1 MAAGISFVGVNF
13 FCLCAMVLIM
23 MIIIFRHISE
33 AFLIIYFG
41 LEVLISNSKEVN
53 S

>member
-13 FCLCAMVLIM
+13 FYLCAMVLIM
-23 MIIIFRHISE
+23 MIIFFRHKSE
-33 AFLIIYFG
+33 ALLIICFG
-41 LEVLISNSKEVN
+41 LEVLISDSKEVN